1 MEAIRRVSSTQS
13 KDLRKK
19 ALEVFALMDD
29 WIGTRYKAE
38 IECAKDLVLLIKDAI
53 EKQRRLPNLI
63 YVENE
68 KLMLD
73 YSTLVYKPED
83 PPRPDSPVE
92 KNGKF
97 QIKIRPRKLFGNS
110 IKKPRFSTESNSPT
124 RNYFF
129 TGNGRVFGKGCNV
142 TNILRSIA

>member
-1 MEAIRRVSSTQS
+1 MANKEESEKKPLPEAFRILAKEEEIFKERLEAIRRVSSTQS

-19 ALEVFALMDD
+19 ALEVFALMDE

-92 KNGKF
+92 KNCIF
-97 QIKIRPRKLFGNS
+97 RI
-110 IKKPRFSTESNSPT
+110 
-124 RNYFF
+124 
-129 TGNGRVFGKGCNV
+129 
-142 TNILRSIA
+142 